1 MAEDVVEGVGEVDE
15 PMVSAETPAESRE
28 DVRRAKR
35 LAVLEAG
42 ARMFNRRGYDR
53 AKLDDIAA
61 ELSVSKR
68 TLYYYVA
75 NKDDI
80 LFQCNVLAYE
90 SLEPALAVCRDRTLS
105 PLDRIRTLLMAYAR
119 LLAND
124 FGACLVLTQENLLTP
139 ESAAV
144 LRENRRR
151 LDVALRDLIEEGQAD
166 GSIAPCEP
174 KLASATIYGAFN
186 WLPHW
191 RAPEKSPSY
200 DEIATAFV
208 DLLFAGLVAKPAPRG
223 AGPEPQP

>member
-1 MAEDVVEGVGEVDE
+1 MRETSDGAVEGAEGESLAD
-15 PMVSAETPAESRE
+15 MRE
-28 DVRRAKR
+28 EMRRAKR
-35 LAVLEAG
+35 LAVLETG

-53 AKLDDIAA
+53 TKLDDIAA

-90 SLEPALAVCRDRTLS
+90 ALEPALAVCADRAVP
-105 PLDRIRTLLMAYAR
+105 PLDRIRTLLRAYAR
-119 LLAND
+119 LLSND
-124 FGACLVLTQENLLTP
+124 FGACLVLTRESQLTP

-151 LDVALRDLIEEGQAD
+151 LDMALRGLVEEGQAD
-166 GSIAPCEP
+166 GSITPREP
-174 KLASATIYGAFN
+174 KLVCAAIYGAFN

-191 RAPEKSPSY
+191 RASDKTPSY
-200 DEIATAFV
+200 EDIGEAFLDLIFEGLRATH
-208 DLLFAGLVAKPAPRG
+208 P
-223 AGPEPQP
+223 